1 MPEAALRNAVQ
12 AALFAADAPLSL
24 DDLGRLFGARD
35 RPPRA
40 QLAAAIE
47 ELAAE
52 CAGRGYSLVRV
63 ASGWR
68 YQIDQDYAG
77 VIGRLWAQRPPRYSQ
92 ALLET
97 LALIAYRQPITRGE
111 IAYVRGVEPSTSVM
125 QTLTERGW
133 VRAVGH
139 KQTPGRPALY
149 GTTREFLDYF
159 GLKSLKQLP
168 PLPEAPDP
176 ATVAALPAQE
186 AAAASGE
193 APAETAPAEDV
204 AIAPDETPGEAVPP
218 EDAAIASGEVSA
230 QTAPVEDAPD
240 EVPAETVPAT
250 EDFMVREV
258 PAAESPAAG
267 ADAAAEGAE
276 GEAQEP
282 GAPPPGAPGD

>member
-1 MPEAALRNAVQ
+1 MPDAALRNAVQ

-35 RPPRA
+35 RPSRQ
-40 QLAAAIE
+40 QLAEAVE

-52 CAGRGYSLVRV
+52 CAGRGYSLARV

-68 YQIDQDYAG
+68 YQIDQEYAG

-111 IAYVRGVEPSTSVM
+111 IAYVRGVEPSTGVM

-133 VRAVGH
+133 ARVVGH

-159 GLKSLKQLP
+159 GLKSLRQLP

-176 ATVAALPAQE
+176 ATAAALQAGE
-186 AAAASGE
+186 GAAAPGDVPPAVAEARE
-193 APAETAPAEDV
+193 APAEPAPEAGAPA
-204 AIAPDETPGEAVPP
+204 P
-218 EDAAIASGEVSA
+218 AAA
-230 QTAPVEDAPD
+230 
-240 EVPAETVPAT
+240 
-250 EDFMVREV
+250 DFAVREAPAADL
-258 PAAESPAAG
+258 PAAEAG
-267 ADAAAEGAE
+267 AEGAE
-276 GEAQEP
+276 GEAREP
-282 GAPPPGAPGD
+282 GAAPPGPPAD

>member
-1 MPEAALRNAVQ
+1 MPDAALRNAVQ

-35 RPPRA
+35 RPPRQ
-40 QLAAAIE
+40 QLAEAVE

-52 CAGRGYSLVRV
+52 CAGRGYSLARV

-111 IAYVRGVEPSTSVM
+111 VAYVRGVEPSTGVM

-133 VRAVGH
+133 VRVVGH

-159 GLKSLKQLP
+159 GLKSLRQLP

-176 ATVAALPAQE
+176 ATAAALSAD
-186 AAAASGE
+186 AAAPLAAGDAPAASGAMPPE
-193 APAETAPAEDV
+193 TAAEPAEPAAPEESA
-204 AIAPDETPGEAVPP
+204 ASAPEE
-218 EDAAIASGEVSA
+218 
-230 QTAPVEDAPD
+230 
-240 EVPAETVPAT
+240 PAT
-250 EDFMVREV
+250 EPEADGFAVREV
-258 PAAESPAAG
+258 PAADEAPAG
-267 ADAAAEGAE
+267 EDAAAEGAE
-276 GEAQEP
+276 GEPRTAGAAVPEP
-282 GAPPPGAPGD
+282 PAD

>member
-1 MPEAALRNAVQ
+1 MPDAALRNAVQ
-12 AALFAADAPLSL
+12 AALFAAEAPLSL

-35 RPPRA
+35 RPPRQ
-40 QLAAAIE
+40 QLAEAVE

-52 CAGRGYSLVRV
+52 CAGRGYSLARV

-68 YQIDQDYAG
+68 YQIDQEYAG

-111 IAYVRGVEPSTSVM
+111 IAYVRGVEPSTGVM

-176 ATVAALPAQE
+176 ATAAALRPGEGVAAAALPPV
-186 AAAASGE
+186 AAAGE
-193 APAETAPAEDV
+193 APAEPGEGAAAAAAREAPAES
-204 AIAPDETPGEAVPP
+204 APEAGAP
-218 EDAAIASGEVSA
+218 EQEGAPEPDAAGFA
-230 QTAPVEDAPD
+230 
-240 EVPAETVPAT
+240 
-250 EDFMVREV
+250 VREV
-258 PAAESPAAG
+258 PAAYPPAAG
-267 ADAAAEGAE
+267 ADAGAEGAE
-276 GEAQEP
+276 GEPREP
-282 GAPPPGAPGD
+282 GAPPPGAPAD

>member
-1 MPEAALRNAVQ
+1 MPEATLRNAVQ

-35 RPPRA
+35 RPPRP
-40 QLAAAIE
+40 QLAAAVE

-176 ATVAALPAQE
+176 ATVAALSEPE
-186 AAAASGE
+186 AAAAVSGE
-193 APAETAPAEDV
+193 APADAALAEDMAAVPGEASEETAP
-204 AIAPDETPGEAVPP
+204 G
-218 EDAAIASGEVSA
+218 EDAAIAPGEAS
-230 QTAPVEDAPD
+230 
-240 EVPAETVPAT
+240 AETASAA
-250 EDFMVREV
+250 EDFAVREV
-258 PAAESPAAG
+258 PAAEPPAAG

-276 GEAQEP
+276 GEAREP
-282 GAPPPGAPGD
+282 APAPPGASGN

>member
-35 RPPRA
+35 RPPRP
-40 QLAAAIE
+40 QLAAAVE

-186 AAAASGE
+186 AAAAAPGE
-193 APAETAPAEDV
+193 APAETVPAEDGI
-204 AIAPDETPGEAVPP
+204 IAPDEASAEAVPA
-218 EDAAIASGEVSA
+218 EDAAAAAGEVPEEA
-230 QTAPVEDAPD
+230 
-240 EVPAETVPAT
+240 VPAT

-258 PAAESPAAG
+258 PAAESPG

-276 GEAQEP
+276 GEAREP
-282 GAPPPGAPGD
+282 GAPPPDAPAD

>member
-1 MPEAALRNAVQ
+1 MPDAALRNAVQ

-35 RPPRA
+35 RPPRP
-40 QLAAAIE
+40 QLAEAVE

-111 IAYVRGVEPSTSVM
+111 IAYVRGVEPSTGVM
-125 QTLTERGW
+125 QTLVERGW
-133 VRAVGH
+133 ARVVGH

-159 GLKSLKQLP
+159 GLKSLRQLP

-176 ATVAALPAQE
+176 ATAAALPE
-186 AAAASGE
+186 AAAAPEEEAAAALPSVADEGE
-193 APAETAPAEDV
+193 ETAAPAPE
-204 AIAPDETPGEAVPP
+204 
-218 EDAAIASGEVSA
+218 EDAEAFS
-230 QTAPVEDAPD
+230 
-240 EVPAETVPAT
+240 
-250 EDFMVREV
+250 VREV
-258 PAAESPAAG
+258 PADDDAPARD
-267 ADAAAEGAE
+267 DAAPEGAE
-276 GEAQEP
+276 GDPRETGAAADEP
-282 GAPPPGAPGD
+282 PAD

>member
-1 MPEAALRNAVQ
+1 MPDAALRNAVQ

-35 RPPRA
+35 RPPRQ
-40 QLAAAIE
+40 QLAEAVE

-52 CAGRGYSLVRV
+52 CAGRGYSLARV

-68 YQIDQDYAG
+68 YQIDQEYAG

-111 IAYVRGVEPSTSVM
+111 IAYVRGVEPSTGVM

-159 GLKSLKQLP
+159 GLKSLRQLP

-176 ATVAALPAQE
+176 ATAAALQAGE
-186 AAAASGE
+186 GAAAAGDAPPPAAEAGE
-193 APAETAPAEDV
+193 APAEAAPEAGAAE
-204 AIAPDETPGEAVPP
+204 P
-218 EDAAIASGEVSA
+218 DAA
-230 QTAPVEDAPD
+230 
-240 EVPAETVPAT
+240 
-250 EDFMVREV
+250 DFAVREL
-258 PAAESPAAG
+258 PAADPPAAD
-267 ADAAAEGAE
+267 ADAGAEGAE
-276 GEAQEP
+276 GEPRGPGAAAP
-282 GAPPPGAPGD
+282 GAPAD

>member
-1 MPEAALRNAVQ
+1 MPDAALRNAVQ

-35 RPPRA
+35 RPPRQ
-40 QLAAAIE
+40 QLAETVE

-111 IAYVRGVEPSTSVM
+111 IAYVRGVEPSTGVM

-133 VRAVGH
+133 ARVVGH

-176 ATVAALPAQE
+176 ALAAALPE
-186 AAAASGE
+186 AAAAP
-193 APAETAPAEDV
+193 PAA
-204 AIAPDETPGEAVPP
+204 
-218 EDAAIASGEVSA
+218 
-230 QTAPVEDAPD
+230 EDAPAPPG
-240 EVPAETVPAT
+240 EEPAPAAAAPEESAAAAPEEAAAEP
-250 EDFMVREV
+250 EDDGFAVREV
-258 PAAESPAAG
+258 PAAADAPAAE
-267 ADAAAEGAE
+267 DAAIEGAE
-276 GEAQEP
+276 GEPRAP
-282 GAPPPGAPGD
+282 GAAAPD